1 MAEAVRLTQTVAA
14 AGCAAKLDPGLL
26 SELLNNADIPVNDRL
41 LVGIEKLDDA
51 GVYRLTDDLA
61 VVQTL
66 DFFTPIVDDPY
77 LFGAIAAANALSDV
91 YAMGGTPVTAMNI
104 VCFPTAKMDKSIL
117 AAIIRGGL
125 SKIRESGAV
134 LAGGHSIMDTEV
146 KYGLSVTGIVH
157 PGKIWKNC
165 TARPGDCL
173 ILTKALGTG
182 IMSTAIKQGRVTEA
196 QAREATD
203 SMSALNR
210 TAAEVFHRHT
220 VHACTDV
227 TGFSLMGHGLEM
239 AEGSGVTLRLHSAA
253 VPLMDRVP
261 EFAAEGVLPGGAQRN
276 RRYYEPRVFYRG
288 TLQIQSE
295 ILFDPQ
301 TSGGLLCSVP
311 EKDAEACL
319 RQLQA
324 AGCAKAAIVGEVVER
339 GSGASLVVD

>member
-26 SELLNNADIPVNDRL
+26 SELLNNADIPVNERL

-51 GVYRLTDDLA
+51 GVYRLSDDLA

-77 LFGAIAAANALSDV
+77 LFGTIAAANALSDV

-104 VCFPTAKMDKSIL
+104 VCFPTAKMDKSVLADIL
-117 AAIIRGGL
+117 RGGL

-157 PGKIWKNC
+157 PEKIWRNC
-165 TARPGDCL
+165 TARPGDRL

-182 IMSTAIKQGRVTEA
+182 IMSTAIKQDRITET

-210 TAAEVFHRHT
+210 AAAEVFQRHT
-220 VHACTDV
+220 VSACTDV

-239 AEGSGVTLRLHSAA
+239 AEGSGVTLRFHSAA
-253 VPLMDRVP
+253 VPLMERVP
-261 EFAAEGVLPGGAQRN
+261 EFAAEGALPGGAHRN
-276 RRYYEPRVFYRG
+276 KRYYEPRVSYG
-288 TLQIQSE
+288 GSLQIQKE

-311 EKDAEACL
+311 ENEAEECVREL
-319 RQLQA
+319 RA
-324 AGCAKAAIVGEVVER
+324 AGCGKAAVVGEVAER
-339 GSGASLVVD
+339 GTSALVVD